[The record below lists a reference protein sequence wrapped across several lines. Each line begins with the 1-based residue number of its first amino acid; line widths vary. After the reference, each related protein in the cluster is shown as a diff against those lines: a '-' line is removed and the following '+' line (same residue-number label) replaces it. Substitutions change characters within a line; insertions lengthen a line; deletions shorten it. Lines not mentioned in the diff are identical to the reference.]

1 MVSVVV
7 LLVSSVLVGIT
18 PVGGVIKGKIC
29 EALDAT
35 CSTPEIEQRANE
47 LPSCVVRKDV
57 RTLGYGGHIRFFNAD
72 RTDGDNLT
80 VNADGSAT
88 FSTSQGS
95 AAGVGVSG
103 KKVTTGS
110 ATLNGLDPSVD
121 ARAQLKGDATYVYNV
136 PEEWGGAEVARDL
149 RNSRNSTLNRY
160 GRLVVGPV
168 ATSLEEGGRRLVNG
182 AKGAVRGLKGLLFDD
197 HESAEEKQRREQ
209 QESLGE
215 ADAIKVTLGL
225 QGSASGSIDAD
236 LVEASAGG
244 KLEVRGEVTIP
255 LNTQGPDAAD
265 ASFTAAFDLEGQ
277 IAAVLGVPGDGRPG
291 QQPTADIPP
300 FLELALGGGRQW
312 SYTVDY
318 DRDGNPAKVTFETES
333 RSGFGMGIDGTVKK
347 GGASASGNAG
357 AKHQEV
363 QVDQTILDLTVPE
376 NREAFDDLFMT
387 YGVGVGDHQAR
398 VSQISLL
405 ATPGEFLARAQTLQ
419 DRITTDGFNV
429 RYVYEG
435 SGSGLSAGGNSQ
447 RDGIDFA
454 VAGVSW
460 EDSSATLQLVEAT
473 AHDFRAGGIE
483 VPLASGCAR

>member
-1 MVSVVV
+1 MISVVV
-7 LLVSSVLVGIT
+7 LLVASVLVGVT

-35 CSTPEIEQRANE
+35 CSTPETEQRAND
-47 LPSCVVRKDV
+47 LPSCVIRKDV
-57 RTLGYGGHIRFFNAD
+57 RTLGYGGHVRFFNAD

-80 VNADGSAT
+80 VNADGSAS
-88 FSTSQGS
+88 FSTSQGT

-110 ATLNGLDPSVD
+110 SALNGLDPSVD

-136 PEEWGGAEVARDL
+136 PEEWGGAEVARNL
-149 RNSRNSTLNRY
+149 RDSRNSTLNRY
-160 GRLVVGPV
+160 GRLVLGPV
-168 ATSLEEGGRRLVNG
+168 ATSLEEGGRRFANG
-182 AKGAVRGLKGLLFDD
+182 AKGAVRGLKNWLFDD
-197 HESAEEKQRREQ
+197 EESAEEKERREQ

-255 LNTQGPDAAD
+255 LNTDGPDAAN
-265 ASFTAAFDLEGQ
+265 ASFAAAVDLEGQ
-277 IAAVLGVPGDGRPG
+277 ISAVLGVPGDGRPG
-291 QQPTADIPP
+291 ERPTGDLPP
-300 FLELALGGGRQW
+300 FLELALGGGKQW

-318 DRDGNPAKVTFETES
+318 DRDGNPTKLTLETES
-333 RSGFGMGIDGTVKK
+333 RSGFGMGIDGSVKK
-347 GGASASGNAG
+347 GSTSVSGNAG
-357 AKHQEV
+357 GKYQEV
-363 QVDQTILDLTVPE
+363 EVDQTILDLTVPE
-376 NREAFDDLFMT
+376 NREAFDALFMT

-398 VSQISLL
+398 VSQLSPFT
-405 ATPGEFLARAQTLQ
+405 TPGDFLERAGTLQ
-419 DRITTDGFNV
+419 DRINADAFNV

-460 EDSSATLQLVEAT
+460 EDSSSTLQLVEAT
-473 AHDFRAGGIE
+473 AHDFRAGGQE
-483 VPLASGCAR
+483 VPLADGCGG